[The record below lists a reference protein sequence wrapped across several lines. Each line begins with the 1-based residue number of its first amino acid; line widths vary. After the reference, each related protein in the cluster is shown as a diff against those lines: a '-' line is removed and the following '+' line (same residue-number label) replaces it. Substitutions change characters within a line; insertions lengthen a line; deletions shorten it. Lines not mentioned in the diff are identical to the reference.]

1 MRARGRKKSYSGKG
15 LFYGYQASS
24 KLKYGRGKKRFI
36 KSKHIQSY
44 SKNKFKRYA
53 KR

>member
-1 MRARGRKKSYSGKG
+1 MRARGRKKSYSAKG
-15 LFYGYQASS
+15 LLS